1 MQQQND
7 PAEESLNLAN
17 QTDVEKVPEEDEN
30 KKEDE
35 NEYFSSEVRR
45 DIENEE
51 ILVDNIS
58 PRQQNDNPPLQ
69 QQDTMIALDEPVI
82 KQTEEIAPV
91 ELDEDKPTE

>member
-1 MQQQND
+1 M
-7 PAEESLNLAN
+7 AN

-51 ILVDNIS
+51 ILDDNIS
-58 PRQQNDNPPLQ
+58 PRQQNENPPL
-69 QQDTMIALDEPVI
+69 
-82 KQTEEIAPV
+82 
-91 ELDEDKPTE
+91 

>member
-1 MQQQND
+1 
-7 PAEESLNLAN
+7 LAN

-58 PRQQNDNPPLQ
+58 PRQQNENPPLQ

-82 KQTEEIAPV
+82 K
-91 ELDEDKPTE
+91 